1 MTLHTLAHAV
11 LLAGLVASAQAADTP
26 SSPPPGAAAADGLQ
40 SLRVV
45 RDKETGKLRAPTA
58 EEAKAMA
65 AAEREARKG
74 EPQRTVVLRQ
84 HANGM
89 KSAVLTPEYLS
100 TLKAQRQPDGSLAI
114 THAAPAD
121 EHAAHAPQQHPT
133 K

>member
-1 MTLHTLAHAV
+1 MTLNSLAHAI
-11 LLAGLVASAQAADTP
+11 LLAGLVASAQAADTS
-26 SSPPPGAAAADGLQ
+26 SSPTPAAAPADGLQ
-40 SLRVV
+40 SLRAV
-45 RDKETGKLRAPTA
+45 RDKETGRLRAPTA

-74 EPQRTVVLRQ
+74 EPQRTVILRQ

-100 TLKAQRQPDGSLAI
+100 TLKAERQPDGKLAI
-114 THAAPAD
+114 THADPAD
-121 EHAAHAPQQHPT
+121 EHAGHASQQHPT